1 MTEKERK
8 RGGGEC
14 HTNLNLNSKINA
26 QSSIFIFALC
36 APRSVPYPHLTC
48 LCAQC
53 IHNPYTLLHKRGKER
68 ERVSGVKNDI
78 KMPSLVLMPI
88 ANGSVTFLLLDR
100 HLPEF
105 MGVNHL
111 NIVAP
116 KWGNITQQHL
126 LCVQQCPRAER
137 VTRTQARKPRKKHQK
152 WEIN

>member
-1 MTEKERK
+1 MYATEREIGSVTEKERK
-8 RGGGEC
+8 RGAGEC
-14 HTNLNLNSKINA
+14 HTNLNLNSKINS
-26 QSSIFIFALC
+26 QSSIFIFASC

-48 LCAQC
+48 LCGLPFTT
-53 IHNPYTLLHKRGKER
+53 HLLYCRRER
-68 ERVSGVKNDI
+68 EGVSGVKNDI

-126 LCVQQCPRAER
+126 LCVLCSVLER
-137 VTRTQARKPRKKHQK
+137 SA
-152 WEIN
+152 